1 MMFNVSLTLIP
12 QTADGDPCG
21 WTASALSPHQLWLAK
36 ADVCLSL
43 NLFQPAKVLLTHTHL
58 TAQELGDQLSL
69 AKSLLLLA
77 VLANHEQRFG
87 EALALLQEAQE
98 IGGDEEFCFLL
109 AQTLQMTVV
118 EQEEQETHHQVC
130 AITEQACR
138 AIRAV
143 LEQRGNRASVLR
155 FFIASL
161 QTRAAVFHQHLLIS
175 ANPSVE
181 MLISVCDTLKH
192 TAAELLQ
199 LGYRTHSA
207 EAMLEHA
214 NTLRI
219 LAVHSSS
226 AEEKQRH
233 LLDAFS
239 LMKSAV
245 SLQEQVLTD
254 VLNVLPPHEDWSA
267 VGRSLAQEVLTHLTA
282 VSSLSPDCVE
292 TRARSLGMIGR
303 CLRILAQQRDPLYPS
318 ALWTEPDTD
327 QEREQNQEDNE
338 DQQVKMNE
346 TEKKQYAGK
355 RAELQSERRA
365 AQRLLA
371 QACETLSQA
380 VSLSLQHDLP
390 HLLPRICTDLL
401 ECHGQFDPGASGQ
414 YLALLQSGVCC
425 AEMSSVLHS
434 ICSSVGES
442 QTCALLNLRRKLL
455 SSQGHRPSGALT
467 AVNQEL
473 SALSKA
479 FTHLTI
485 NPNHLRILGEMPPDF
500 KILLL
505 QHSEDRWDGLNSII
519 EIYIHA
525 FGTCFYPK

>member
-1 MMFNVSLTLIP
+1 MATAQEVMNDSAGDQDVRSASSRKDKERPDEKKTKQPSPVEDRPRAKAADVSLPISPEQWAQFQCPEELRQAFLSDAGPYSINSTSISAQSRTLFYLDLLVKELESLSLTPLTFAPLHLAEVIARDLMQSRSQSDLYRLRIIRSCGDLGFESP
-12 QTADGDPCG
+12 YSEHLLSFTHVPADEQMRSQRAVVTQRNGSQSDVTDETADRGPCG

-69 AKSLLLLA
+69 AKSFLLLA

-98 IGGDEEFCFLL
+98 IGGDEEFCFIL

-161 QTRAAVFHQHLLIS
+161 QTRAAVFRQHLLSS
-175 ANPSVE
+175 ADPSVE
-181 MLISVCDTLKH
+181 MLISVSDTLRH

-254 VLNVLPPHEDWSA
+254 VLNVLPPHE
-267 VGRSLAQEVLTHLTA
+267 RQ
-282 VSSLSPDCVE
+282 
-292 TRARSLGMIGR
+292 
-303 CLRILAQQRDPLYPS
+303 
-318 ALWTEPDTD
+318 
-327 QEREQNQEDNE
+327 
-338 DQQVKMNE
+338 
-346 TEKKQYAGK
+346 
-355 RAELQSERRA
+355 
-365 AQRLLA
+365 
-371 QACETLSQA
+371 
-380 VSLSLQHDLP
+380 
-390 HLLPRICTDLL
+390 
-401 ECHGQFDPGASGQ
+401 PGAPIFWQ
-414 YLALLQSGVCC
+414 
-425 AEMSSVLHS
+425 
-434 ICSSVGES
+434 
-442 QTCALLNLRRKLL
+442 
-455 SSQGHRPSGALT
+455 
-467 AVNQEL
+467 
-473 SALSKA
+473 
-479 FTHLTI
+479 
-485 NPNHLRILGEMPPDF
+485 
-500 KILLL
+500 
-505 QHSEDRWDGLNSII
+505 
-519 EIYIHA
+519 
-525 FGTCFYPK
+525 